1 MAGIG
6 CRNDFSDMFRMGGGK
21 KPGRKAVTLPTRLYQ
36 LYTELLGANI
46 FRIAK
51 SENQDKDGV

>member
-1 MAGIG
+1 MKYDI
-6 CRNDFSDMFRMGGGK
+6 REKVKEEYYFFEEYK
-21 KPGRKAVTLPTRLYQ
+21 KPGRKAVTLPTRLFQ